1 MRPRLLQNFRG
12 VRASL
17 LSAPGATNEALEA
30 MLLRLGLS
38 VARIEPP
45 ALLDLANLL
54 PERDLILADADLGPE
69 LGAMLCPGGEP
80 PPVAV
85 IGLTNSDAPSR
96 LKLLMDVGA
105 TATLRK
111 PVHPSAV
118 YSALF
123 LSINQFLGRRDLQA
137 RLAEHERRRQGRR
150 FLIKAVVRLMYEC
163 GLSDDAA
170 YDLLRRQSMSARQ
183 TLEQYCE
190 AWLTTAERPDQGRVT
205 TRKGETNAS
214 NVTAYYLRNG
224 SSHRPAR

>member
-1 MRPRLLQNFRG
+1 MMRPRLLQNFRG

-17 LSAPGATNEALEA
+17 LSAPGGANEALEPV
-30 MLLRLGLS
+30 LLRLGLS

-45 ALLDLANLL
+45 AMPDLANLL
-54 PERDLILADADLGPE
+54 PERDVIFADADLGPE
-69 LGAMLCPGGEP
+69 LGAMLCPGGEI

-85 IGLTNSDAPSR
+85 IGLTDSDAPSR

-123 LSINQFLGRRDLQA
+123 LSINQFRGRRDLQA

-150 FLIKAVVRLMYEC
+150 FLIKAVARLMHEC

-170 YDLLRRQSMSARQ
+170 YDLLRRQSMWARQ

-190 AWLTTAERPDQGRVT
+190 AWLTAAERPDQGRGT
-205 TRKGETNAS
+205 TGKGETNAS
-214 NVTAYYLRNG
+214 NITA
-224 SSHRPAR
+224 